1 MITRTLAA
9 ATALALGVLLPSLPT
24 PALAQQAGGPTITE
38 VRVRATAPGA
48 PVAAAYLRLEAGA
61 KGADKLVAVKV
72 DPAIAGVV
80 EIHDMFEEAGMMK
93 MRRIDGVVLEPGSP
107 AELKPGGK
115 HVMMMNLKQQMK
127 AGDTVKLVLVFE
139 KAGEIA
145 VDAKVVQIGPGASAP
160 AKSGGHGPGGH
171 GAH

>member
-1 MITRTLAA
+1 MTLRKLAIAA
-9 ATALALGVLLPSLPT
+9 ALALGSLTPT
-24 PALAQQAGGPTITE
+24 MVLAQQAGGPVITE

-48 PVAAAYLRLEAGA
+48 PVAAAYLRVEAGA

-80 EIHDMFEEAGMMK
+80 EIHDMFEDGGVMK
-93 MRRIDGVVLEPGSP
+93 MRRIDGVDVTPGSP
-107 AELKPGGK
+107 VELKPGGK
-115 HVMMMNLKQQMK
+115 HVMMMNLERQMA

-145 VDAKVVQIGPGASAP
+145 VDAPVVQIGPGGT
-160 AKSGGHGPGGH
+160 AKAAGGHGGH
-171 GAH
+171 SGH